1 MNRRQERTKAIE
13 RARRVVVKVGSA
25 VLTTDH
31 GLNMDVVEDLADQ
44 IATLHD
50 RGLDIVLVSSG
61 AVAAGRPVIRNH
73 GDPTGMPHKQAAAAV
88 GQSRLM
94 HAYDLAF
101 GWRNT
106 VTAQILLTR
115 DDLGNRRRFLNARNT
130 FATLLA
136 WRVIPIVNENDTVVV
151 RELEYGDNDHLSS
164 LLLNLVEADLYVNL
178 TSALGVYAQSPDC
191 TVNPECL
198 EYIEDIAS
206 LDVEAMC
213 GCKTTV
219 GSGGMLSKLLA
230 ARRAAQL
237 GVPTLIL
244 SGREPRSLVRA
255 FEGEALGTWIVPEA
269 KKISRRKF
277 WLAYNTR
284 PTGEITLDPGAVRA
298 LTELGKSLLPA
309 GVTAARGNFQRGALV
324 RILSQDGDPLGVGLT
339 NYKAADLRR
348 IMGKKTKE
356 IEPILGYRY
365 DEAMHR
371 DNLVLDAAVDPG
383 ADTTDTDDDAG
394 GNLFPQEP
402 LS

>member
-1 MNRRQERTKAIE
+1 MNRRQERTKAID

-25 VLTTDH
+25 VLTTDS
-31 GLNMDVVEDLADQ
+31 GLNTVVVEGLADQ
-44 IATLHD
+44 IATLHG

-61 AVAAGRPVIRNH
+61 AVAAGRPVICNHRNS
-73 GDPTGMPHKQAAAAV
+73 TGMPDKQAAAAV

-94 HAYDLAF
+94 HAYDQAF
-101 GWRNT
+101 KRHDI

-115 DDLGNRRRFLNARNT
+115 DDLGSRRRFLNARNT
-130 FATLLA
+130 FATLLD
-136 WRVIPIVNENDTVVV
+136 WRVVPIVNENDTVVV
-151 RELEYGDNDHLSS
+151 QELEYGDNDHISS
-164 LLLNLVEADLYVNL
+164 LLLNLVEADLYINL
-178 TSALGVYAQSPDC
+178 TSARGVYAQSPDC
-191 TVNPECL
+191 TVNPDCL
-198 EYIEDIAS
+198 EYIEEIAS

-244 SGREPRSLVRA
+244 SGKESRSLVRA
-255 FEGEALGTWIVPEA
+255 FEGEALGTWVVPEE

-277 WLAYNTR
+277 WMAYNTR

-309 GVTAARGNFQRGALV
+309 GVTSAPGNFQRGALV
-324 RILSQDGDPLGVGLT
+324 RILSQDGAPLGVGLT

-356 IEPILGYRY
+356 IEPILGYHY
-365 DEAMHR
+365 NEAVHR
-371 DNLVLDAAVDPG
+371 DNLLLDAAVAP
-383 ADTTDTDDDAG
+383 ATDTKNDAG
-394 GNLFPQEP
+394 EKPLF
-402 LS
+402 